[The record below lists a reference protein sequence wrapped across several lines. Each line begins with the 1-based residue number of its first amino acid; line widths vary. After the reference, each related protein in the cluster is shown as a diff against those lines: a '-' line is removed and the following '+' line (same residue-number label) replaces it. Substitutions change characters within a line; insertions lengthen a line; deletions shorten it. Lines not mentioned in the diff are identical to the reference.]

1 MSPTTVSNMPNILS
15 TLFAKLNWM
24 HSLVAKGR
32 NLYKEALKS
41 LPEKKSRTEK
51 ISRIPSFIS
60 STDTSRDWLVY
71 SSVIDYV

>member
-1 MSPTTVSNMPNILS
+1 MPNILS

-32 NLYKEALKS
+32 DLYKEALKS
-41 LPEKKSRTEK
+41 LPEQAEPRKL
-51 ISRIPSFIS
+51 SRIPSFIS

>member
-1 MSPTTVSNMPNILS
+1 M
-15 TLFAKLNWM
+15 
-24 HSLVAKGR
+24 VAKGR

-41 LPEKKSRTEK
+41 LPEKRRTEK